1 MKFELVSG
9 NEGFTVVLA
18 EISSNK
24 RLDITNL
31 KLEDPSLLSKNS
43 IESEIKRRVAE
54 HFGCND
60 DVSLEMDRDTERKIY
75 RILLN
80 NIEAFESE

>member
-1 MKFELVSG
+1 MNFELISG
-9 NEGFTVVLA
+9 NDGFTVVLA
-18 EISSNK
+18 DVSSNK
-24 RLDITNL
+24 RLDIKNL
-31 KLEDPSLLSKNS
+31 ELEDPSLLSKNS

-54 HFGCND
+54 HFGCNE
-60 DVSLEMDRDTERKIY
+60 VSLEMDIDTERKIY

>member
-1 MKFELVSG
+1 MKFELISG
-9 NEGFTVVLA
+9 NDGFTVVLA

-31 KLEDPSLLSKNS
+31 ELEDPSLLSKNS

-60 DVSLEMDRDTERKIY
+60 VSLEMDRDTERKIY
-75 RILLN
+75 RNLLN

>member
-9 NEGFTVVLA
+9 NDGFTVVLA

-31 KLEDPSLLSKNS
+31 ELEDPSLLSKNS

-54 HFGCND
+54 HFGCNE
-60 DVSLEMDRDTERKIY
+60 VYLEMDRDTERKIY

>member
-1 MKFELVSG
+1 MKFELISG
-9 NEGFTVVLA
+9 NDGFTVVLA
-18 EISSNK
+18 DVSSNK
-24 RLDITNL
+24 RLDIKNL
-31 KLEDPSLLSKNS
+31 ELEDPSLLSKNS

-60 DVSLEMDRDTERKIY
+60 VSLEMDIDTERKIY

>member
-9 NEGFTVVLA
+9 NDGFTVVLA

-31 KLEDPSLLSKNS
+31 ELEDPSLLSKNS

-60 DVSLEMDRDTERKIY
+60 VSLEMDRDTERKIY

>member
-1 MKFELVSG
+1 MKFELISE
-9 NEGFTVVLA
+9 NDGFTVVLA

-31 KLEDPSLLSKNS
+31 ELEDPSLLSKNS

-60 DVSLEMDRDTERKIY
+60 VSLEMDRDTERKIY

>member
-9 NEGFTVVLA
+9 NDGFTVVLA

-31 KLEDPSLLSKNS
+31 ELEDPSLLSKNS

-60 DVSLEMDRDTERKIY
+60 VSLEMDRDTERKIY
-75 RILLN
+75 RNLLN

>member
-9 NEGFTVVLA
+9 NDGFTVVLA

-24 RLDITNL
+24 SLDITSL
-31 KLEDPSLLSKNS
+31 ELEDPSLLSKNS

-54 HFGCND
+54 HFCCN

>member
-9 NEGFTVVLA
+9 NDGFTVVLA

-31 KLEDPSLLSKNS
+31 ELE
-43 IESEIKRRVAE
+43 
-54 HFGCND
+54 CNE
-60 DVSLEMDRDTERKIY
+60 VYLEMDRDTERKIY

>member
-1 MKFELVSG
+1 MKFELISG
-9 NEGFTVVLA
+9 NDGFTVVLA
-18 EISSNK
+18 DVSSNK
-24 RLDITNL
+24 RLDIKNL
-31 KLEDPSLLSKNS
+31 ELENPSLLSKNS

-54 HFGCND
+54 HFGCNE
-60 DVSLEMDRDTERKIY
+60 VSLEMDIDTERKIY

>member
-1 MKFELVSG
+1 MKFELISG
-9 NEGFTVVLA
+9 NDGFTVVLA
-18 EISSNK
+18 DVSSNK
-24 RLDITNL
+24 RLDIKNL
-31 KLEDPSLLSKNS
+31 ELEDPSLLSKNS

-54 HFGCND
+54 HFGCNE
-60 DVSLEMDRDTERKIY
+60 VSLEMDIDTERKIY

>member
-9 NEGFTVVLA
+9 NDGFTVVLA

-31 KLEDPSLLSKNS
+31 ELEDPSLLSKNS
-43 IESEIKRRVAE
+43 IESEIKRRVSE
-54 HFGCND
+54 HFGCN

>member
-9 NEGFTVVLA
+9 NDGFTVVLA

-31 KLEDPSLLSKNS
+31 ELRN
-43 IESEIKRRVAE
+43 
-54 HFGCND
+54 G
-60 DVSLEMDRDTERKIY
+60 
-75 RILLN
+75 
-80 NIEAFESE
+80 